1 MRFWHFNIILSF
13 LLVTTNS
20 MGQKTHLELIETVK
34 LMADFIETDNIGN
47 IYAVSAS
54 EIKKLDFDGK
64 VIMKNSALAFGDISS
79 IDASNALK
87 MLLFFKDLSQASY
100 LDNQLSTRGDRLQ
113 LDMLGYSQTTAV
125 CRSYND
131 GLWVYDQTTFELT
144 RLDGQLNP
152 SAQSGSLTQIL
163 DFVPNPNYMREYNN
177 WVYVNDPEQGVLVF
191 DWYGSYTKR
200 IPVLGLKKFVIRAD
214 KLFYIKEGV
223 LESYD
228 LKKTEFAQ
236 IQLDGLEYIDFSLY
250 DDKLLLITQ
259 NQLFIYRVVVN

>member
-1 MRFWHFNIILSF
+1 MRFWQYKLVLGF
-13 LLVTTNS
+13 LLVSTFS
-20 MGQKTHLELIETVK
+20 VGQKTHLELIKTVK
-34 LMADFIETDNIGN
+34 LTANFIETDNIGN
-47 IYAVSAS
+47 IYAVNAN
-54 EIKKLDFDGK
+54 EIKKLNFEGELL
-64 VIMKNSALAFGDISS
+64 MKNSALAFGEITSL
-79 IDASNALK
+79 DASNALK

-113 LDMLGYSQTTAV
+113 LDMLGYSQTTAI

-131 GLWVYDQTTFELT
+131 GVWVYDQTTFELT

-163 DFVPNPNYMREYNN
+163 DFVPNPNYMREYND
-177 WVYVNDPEQGVLVF
+177 WVYLNDPEQGVLVF
-191 DWYGSYTKR
+191 DWYGSYTKK

-214 KLFYIKEGV
+214 KLFYIKAGV

-228 LKKTEFAQ
+228 LKKMAFSQ
-236 IQLDGLEYIDFSLY
+236 IPLDGLEYIDFSLY